1 MIITKDEFVELG
13 FRLDDKRTPLF
24 EGCEK
29 RAEYVLNGISNGRVG
44 VVAKLGGT
52 AAELVKEAC
61 GFQTEEILKEEL
73 SYSQSEED
81 ASENSSSSKS
91 EERVSIGDFSYST
104 GSSSSSSQ
112 SSSSKSSQSA
122 EVEPLNIGRTVVR
135 LLRAAGCL
143 YCGTEVIE

>member
-1 MIITKDEFVELG
+1 MIITKDEFVEMG

-29 RAEYVLNGISNGRVG
+29 RAEYVLNGISNGRAG
-44 VVAKLGGT
+44 VIARLGGT

-73 SYSQSEED
+73 AYSQSNEN
-81 ASENSSSSKS
+81 ASEDSSSSKN
-91 EERVSIGDFSYST
+91 EQRVSIGDFSYST

-112 SSSSKSSQSA
+112 SSLSKSSQTTT
-122 EVEPLNIGRTVVR
+122 VKPLNIGRTVVR

>member
-1 MIITKDEFVELG
+1 MIITKDEFIELG
-13 FRLDDKRTPLF
+13 FRLDDKGASLF

-29 RAEYVLNGISNGRVG
+29 RAEYVLNGITSGRAG

-52 AAELVKEAC
+52 ASEMVKEAC

-73 SYSQSEED
+73 SYLQSQEDTSE
-81 ASENSSSSKS
+81 SNNSSKN
-91 EERVSIGDFSYST
+91 EQRVSIGDFSYST
-104 GSSSSSSQ
+104 GSSSSASQ
-112 SSSSKSSQSA
+112 ISSSKSSQSA
-122 EVEPLNIGRTVVR
+122 AIEPLNIGRTVIR

>member
-1 MIITKDEFVELG
+1 MIITRNEFLELG
-13 FRLDDKRTPLF
+13 FRLDEKSTPLF

-29 RAEYVLNGISNGRVG
+29 RAEYVLNGISNGRAG
-44 VVAKLGGT
+44 VIAKLGGT

-73 SYSQSEED
+73 AYSQSQED
-81 ASENSSSSKS
+81 ASGNSSSNKS
-91 EERVSIGDFSYST
+91 EQRVSIGDFSYST
-104 GSSSSSSQ
+104 GSSSSSSP
-112 SSSSKSSQSA
+112 SSSSRSSQSSA
-122 EVEPLNIGRTVVR
+122 VEPLNIGRTVIR